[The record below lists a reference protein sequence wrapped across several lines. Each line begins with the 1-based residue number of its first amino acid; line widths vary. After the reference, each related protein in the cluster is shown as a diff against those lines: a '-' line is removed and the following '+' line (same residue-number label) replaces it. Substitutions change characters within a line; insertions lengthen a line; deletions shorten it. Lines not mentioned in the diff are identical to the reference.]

1 MIVIINGSLGVGKS
15 SVAEQLQHRFD
26 RAVHLDGD
34 YIGDVHPFD
43 IYDPERIEHLYR
55 TLAMLVG
62 FHQQNGYSN
71 IVINYVFESAD
82 SLQELINLLRPLDAS
97 IHVYWLTC
105 SPKVQAGRIRERQR
119 EALDWELKRFRE
131 LQQIQADA
139 AAQGFIGKEVDTS
152 RLTAKDVA
160 DRIWKDIRA
169 TESSQGEGRGEA

>member
-34 YIGDVHPFD
+34 HIGDVHPFD

-55 TLAMLVG
+55 TLELLVG
-62 FHQQNGYSN
+62 FHQKNGYPN

-82 SLQELINLLRPLDAS
+82 SLHELITLLRPLDAD

-119 EALDWELKRFRE
+119 EELGWELQRFRE
-131 LQQIQADA
+131 LQQIQAE
-139 AAQGFIGKEVDTS
+139 AAQDGFIGKEVNTS
-152 RLTAKDVA
+152 RLDPAGVA
-160 DRIWKDIRA
+160 DLIWKDLTARR
-169 TESSQGEGRGEA
+169 EPLLK